1 MRRESPGFF
10 VLGLYA
16 LSLIAVLA
24 PYYNWVYRLVV
35 TFAHDVLFFTSLC
48 LIIWAF
54 LRYAYRRRYREVLLA
69 AILGSWVFF
78 TGGQANDWRYSITDN
93 YIEDAYCR
101 MDEPA
106 NDGPVLGGINEIKI
120 DGVERTGAFEN
131 SSHCLFVVCDEEFY
145 YCDNPGQRES
155 P

>member
-10 VLGLYA
+10 VLGLYT

-24 PYYNWVYRLVV
+24 PYYNWVYRLVA
-35 TFAHDVLFFTSLC
+35 FAHNVLFFTSLC
-48 LIIWAF
+48 LIIWAL

-69 AILGSWVFF
+69 AILGSLVFF
-78 TGGQANDWRYSITDN
+78 TGGQANDWRYSITDK

-106 NDGPVLGGINEIKI
+106 NDGPILGGINEIRM

-131 SSHCLFVVCDEEFY
+131 SSHCLFVLCEEEFF
-145 YCDNPGQRES
+145 YCDNSVVVIGP
-155 P
+155 